1 MVPFLAV
8 AFLLLE
14 LLESRASDKTVHLI
28 EKSGKFGPVLGSLLG
43 LIPQCGFSVVGAN
56 FYSNKIITKGTLI
69 AIFLAT
75 SDEAFLVMLTSPNR
89 IIDILVIMALKL
101 AIGITAGYLIDLF
114 TSQKHSSHS
123 HHHNHIAQ
131 DHCCYN
137 HSIKEILWCAL
148 KRTLSVFLFVFLASF
163 VLTFLIEIIGED
175 NLHKILLTN
184 SVFQPF
190 LTALIGLI
198 PNCAPS
204 IILSQM
210 YLNGAVTLG
219 SVVAGLCTSAGVGL
233 LVLFKEN
240 KNLKDNLK
248 TLSLLY
254 VISAIAGFLIQV
266 MI

>member
-1 MVPFLAV
+1 
-8 AFLLLE
+8 
-14 LLESRASDKTVHLI
+14 
-28 EKSGKFGPVLGSLLG
+28 
-43 LIPQCGFSVVGAN
+43 
-56 FYSNKIITKGTLI
+56 
-69 AIFLAT
+69 
-75 SDEAFLVMLTSPNR
+75 
-89 IIDILVIMALKL
+89 
-101 AIGITAGYLIDLF
+101 
-114 TSQKHSSHS
+114 
-123 HHHNHIAQ
+123 
-131 DHCCYN
+131 
-137 HSIKEILWCAL
+137 
-148 KRTLSVFLFVFLASF
+148 

-254 VISAIAGFLIQV
+254 VISAIAGFLIEV
-266 MI
+266 II